1 MPMHDPEL
9 ALITLAEASGHWNGR
24 VSAKCLWR
32 WCRDGILCGGRPVR
46 LRTVRVGGRHMT
58 TVAWVVSFLEEI
70 GDFDARVLEG
80 RSRRSPLRH
89 RRLSLSKRSR
99 TDRPA
104 VERAAPGPRE
114 SSWIQLTDVWRLSDP
129 VKRTF
134 LADFPALTR
143 GAAVGA

>member
-1 MPMHDPEL
+1 MHDPEL
-9 ALITLAEASGHWNGR
+9 PLITLAEASGRWNGR

-32 WCRDGILCGGRPVR
+32 WCRDGILCGDRPVR

-80 RSRRSPLRH
+80 RTRRSPLRH

-104 VERAAPGPRE
+104 VVTRHRARAR
-114 SSWIQLTDVWRLSDP
+114 
-129 VKRTF
+129 
-134 LADFPALTR
+134 AR
-143 GAAVGA
+143 GSN